1 MRFILLLF
9 LTFTSIF
16 AQSSYEK
23 GKNLYIS
30 SACYSCHGHKL
41 EGIHRYPYLANRA
54 KGYMTYKLKYFRA
67 KKADSQR
74 QEMMI
79 SFAVGLSDEDI
90 DDLTTY
96 FRDYVDV
103 ENAESYDDSYQNYG
117 DGGS

>member
-9 LTFTSIF
+9 LTFHSIF
-16 AQSSYEK
+16 AQTPYEK
-23 GKNLYIS
+23 GKDLYIS

-54 KGYMTYKLKYFRA
+54 KGYMTYKLKRFRE
-67 KKADSQR
+67 KKADTQQ

-79 SFAVGLSDEDI
+79 GFAVGLSDEDI
-90 DDLTTY
+90 DNLTTY
-96 FRDYVDV
+96 FRDYVED
-103 ENAESYDDSYQNYG
+103 ESSERYDDSYENYG